1 MPQYLR
7 TSSVRLIEAS
17 QEALALAFVG
27 LGLPARQEL
36 RVGAAQFA
44 ASAGL
49 IGVAVEQAL
58 SAILV
63 QVLGE
68 DALMASRT
76 QFKSAREVLQDVR
89 SLLITP
95 PPRPLS

>member
-17 QEALALAFVG
+17 QEALHLALIG

-44 ASAGL
+44 ASVGL
-49 IGVAVEQAL
+49 IGVAV
-58 SAILV
+58 
-63 QVLGE
+63 
-68 DALMASRT
+68 
-76 QFKSAREVLQDVR
+76 
-89 SLLITP
+89 
-95 PPRPLS
+95 